1 MIVSQR
7 NTILL
12 TFAAFGAVVGSH
24 VGAMPF
30 LVKASDITP
39 FMFGIVGG
47 IGMLSNI
54 CAMSLGGMIN
64 RHFDHRSVLLA
75 MLPML
80 SAGLL
85 FGLLVGSV
93 ATFCFSF
100 IILSAILGTTDLF
113 MNAEGSVVEHELGR
127 PVFNSYHGAA
137 SLGIAA
143 FAIIGSLVSAVFAP
157 WFCAVLAGVP
167 LAMAWLAV
175 HKNIPS
181 RAVIARLD
189 RKRPVILPRRILTF
203 VGLAAGFN
211 VACEAAAILWAGQLL
226 TSIAPEFAAIS
237 GLGVAFYGVC
247 GGTMRFFGDPL
258 RATYGDLRV
267 MTVSIFTAVLGFV
280 ILGFAPGFWLS
291 VVAFAGVG
299 FGLAV
304 TFPCLFALAGKLAPA
319 NRAAAMSYV
328 AAVGG
333 APRVI
338 LPWMMGWLAAQFS
351 LEAVF
356 AACAFV
362 AAGALVIITLTF
374 AEADSHVPTV

>member
-1 MIVSQR
+1 MVLSQR
-7 NTILL
+7 GTILL

-30 LVKASDITP
+30 LVKASGVTP
-39 FMFGIVGG
+39 FIFGIVGG
-47 IGMLSNI
+47 IGMLSSI
-54 CAMSLGGMIN
+54 VAMSMGGVIN
-64 RHFDHRSVLLA
+64 RHYDHRTVLLT
-75 MLPML
+75 MLPL
-80 SAGLL
+80 LLAGLV

-93 ATFCFSF
+93 ASFCLSF
-100 IILSAILGTTDLF
+100 IILSALLGTTDLF
-113 MNAEGSVVEHELGR
+113 MNAEGSIVEHELRR
-127 PVFNSYHGAA
+127 PVFSSYHGAA

-143 FAIIGSLVSAVFAP
+143 FAIIASLVSAALAP
-157 WFCAVLAGVP
+157 WFCAVLASVP
-167 LAMAWLAV
+167 LALAWIAV
-175 HKNIPS
+175 YTTIPS
-181 RAVIARLD
+181 R
-189 RKRPVILPRRILTF
+189 PVVAKHGEKKPALLPRRVLTF

-237 GLGVAFYGVC
+237 GLGVAFYGLC
-247 GGTMRFFGDPL
+247 GGIMRLFGDPL
-258 RATYGDLRV
+258 RATFGDLRV
-267 MTVSIFTAVLGFV
+267 MAVSIFTAVFGFA

-291 VVAFAGVG
+291 VLAFAGVG

-338 LPWMMGWLAAQFS
+338 LPWVMGWLAAQYS
-351 LEAVF
+351 LGAVF

-362 AAGALVIITLTF
+362 AAGALVIIVLTF
-374 AEADSHVPTV
+374 AEANIHPPAE